1 MIIEMEA
8 WVHPE
13 PVEKVKPRTPVEKV
27 KDAGKLLFSMKH
39 NHKVPRASRAKAG
52 AEGYFLHVLLEGTPP
67 DSAQGDRQEK
77 RINQATKRR
86 EDSQQRDTSKLIAD
100 MESLLSTLKRDI
112 SSTVVARHAKTS
124 HADAAEAE
132 ERQLSA
138 TAAFVNTLRTWAVK
152 DLEMTPAEN
161 GESP

>member
-13 PVEKVKPRTPVEKV
+13 PVEKVEPRTPVEKV

-86 EDSQQRDTSKLIAD
+86 RDTSKLIAD

-112 SSTVVARHAKTS
+112 SSTVVARHANTS